1 MASLRVAVI
10 DDSALARKVLKDGLS
25 AAEDVELCAAVGAT
39 ALALAKCSDASPDVV
54 VLDLCMAEED
64 WRDSLARLRKG
75 FPRARIV
82 ALAHDSADGR
92 AALAQAL
99 SSGADDTLARP
110 VSDAALCVAARSF
123 GAELLARVRSRNSMP
138 AMAAL
143 QASVARNLGAPPTPR
158 APQAKPKLRIEVLA
172 IGVSTGGPNAL
183 AEFLPGIPA
192 DFPVP
197 IVLVQHMPP
206 GFTAN
211 LARNL
216 DQRCKVRIKEACE
229 GDEVV
234 AGRVLIAPGDYHME
248 TRRQD
253 GAVSVTLHQGA
264 PENFCRP
271 AVDVLFRSV
280 AATYGGNTLCLILTG
295 MGQDGM
301 LGAEVIGNAGGIVL
315 AQDEPSSVVWGMP
328 GAVVRA
334 GLADAVLPL
343 RQLAGEVDRRV
354 RESRGAY
361 ARGA

>member
-25 AAEDVELCAAVGAT
+25 DAADVELCASVGAT
-39 ALALAKCSDASPDVV
+39 ALALAKCADVSLDVV
-54 VLDLCMAEED
+54 VLDLCMADED
-64 WRDSLARLRKG
+64 WRDSLARLRKS
-75 FPRARIV
+75 FPRARVI

-99 SSGADDTLARP
+99 SAGADDTLARP
-110 VSDAALCVAARSF
+110 ESDAALCVAARAF
-123 GAELLARVRSRNSMP
+123 GTELLARVRSRGSMP

-143 QASVARNLGAPPTPR
+143 QASVAQSIAPAVAARTPH
-158 APQAKPKLRIEVLA
+158 PKARTRIEVLA

-183 AEFLPGIPA
+183 AEFLPAIPA

-216 DQRCKVRIKEACE
+216 DQRCKVRVKEASE
-229 GDEVV
+229 GDAVL
-234 AGRVLIAPGDYHME
+234 AGRVLIAPGDFHME
-248 TRRQD
+248 TRRAD
-253 GAVSVTLHQGA
+253 GAVTVTLHQGA

-280 AATYGGNTLCLILTG
+280 ATTYGANTLCLVLTG

-301 LGAEVIGNAGGIVL
+301 LGAEVIGHAGGVVL
-315 AQDEPSSVVWGMP
+315 AQDETSSVVWGMP

-343 RQLAGEVDRRV
+343 SQLAGDVDRRV
-354 RESRGAY
+354 RESRGSY

>member
-1 MASLRVAVI
+1 MVSLRVAVI
-10 DDSALARKVLKDGLS
+10 EDSALARKVLKDGLA
-25 AAEDVELCAAVGAT
+25 AAEDVELCASVGAT
-39 ALALAKCSDASPDVV
+39 ALALAKCTDASPDVV

-64 WRDSLARLRKG
+64 WRDSLVKLRRG
-75 FPRARIV
+75 FPRSRIV
-82 ALAHDSADGR
+82 ALAHDSPDGR
-92 AALAQAL
+92 AALAQSLTA
-99 SSGADDTLARP
+99 GADDTLMRP
-110 VSDAALCVAARSF
+110 ASDAALCVAARSF
-123 GAELLARVRSRNSMP
+123 GSELLARVRARSGMP

-143 QASVARNLGAPPTPR
+143 QAGLARPATEPAKRR
-158 APQAKPKLRIEVLA
+158 APRRKPRLRVEVLA

-183 AEFLPGIPA
+183 AEFLPAIPA

-211 LARNL
+211 LAQNL
-216 DQRCKVRIKEACE
+216 DRRCKLRVKEAAE
-229 GDEVV
+229 GDLVS

-248 TRRQD
+248 TRRAD
-253 GAVSVTLHQGA
+253 GDVSVTLHQGA

-280 AATYGGNTLCLILTG
+280 AATYGGNAMCVILTG

-301 LGAEVIGNAGGIVL
+301 LGAEVIGNAGGLVL

-334 GLADAVLPL
+334 GLADVVLPL
-343 RQLAGEVDRRV
+343 GQLALEVDCRV
-354 RESRGAY
+354 RESRANY
-361 ARGA
+361 ARGS

>member
-1 MASLRVAVI
+1 
-10 DDSALARKVLKDGLS
+10 
-25 AAEDVELCAAVGAT
+25 
-39 ALALAKCSDASPDVV
+39 
-54 VLDLCMAEED
+54 
-64 WRDSLARLRKG
+64 
-75 FPRARIV
+75 
-82 ALAHDSADGR
+82 
-92 AALAQAL
+92 
-99 SSGADDTLARP
+99 
-110 VSDAALCVAARSF
+110 
-123 GAELLARVRSRNSMP
+123 LLTRVRSRASIP
-138 AMAAL
+138 AVAAL
-143 QASVARNLGAPPTPR
+143 QAGVARSLAPAAVARTPHPKAR
-158 APQAKPKLRIEVLA
+158 ARIEVLA

-183 AEFLPGIPA
+183 AEFLPAIPA

-216 DQRCKVRIKEACE
+216 DQRCQVRVKEASE
-229 GDEVV
+229 GDVV
-234 AGRVLIAPGDYHME
+234 LAGRVLIAPGDFHME
-248 TRRQD
+248 TRYAE

-280 AATYGGNTLCLILTG
+280 AATYGGSTLCLLLTG

-301 LGAEVIGNAGGIVL
+301 LGAELIGQAGGIVL

-343 RQLAGEVDRRV
+343 SQLAGEVERCV
-354 RESRGAY
+354 RESRGSY

>member
-361 ARGA
+361 GRGA